1 MGVLFVPWLLTW
13 VSFIYGAPPEWTAYP
28 PCILPPEGYAHVF
41 LYAGS
46 DAQGALTR
54 LELVVHLDGG
64 RILYKAKGSDL
75 VALRVTWPS
84 DS

>member
-1 MGVLFVPWLLTW
+1 ML
-13 VSFIYGAPPEWTAYP
+13 S
-28 PCILPPEGYAHVF
+28 PEGYAHVF
-41 LYAGS
+41 LYAES

-54 LELVVHLDGG
+54 LGLAVHLDGG

-75 VALRVTWPS
+75 AASRVTWPS